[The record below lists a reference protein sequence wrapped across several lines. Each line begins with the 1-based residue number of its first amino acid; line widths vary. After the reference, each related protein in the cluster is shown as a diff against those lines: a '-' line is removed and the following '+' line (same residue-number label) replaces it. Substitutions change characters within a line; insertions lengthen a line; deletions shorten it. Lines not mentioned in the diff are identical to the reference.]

1 MAGDAEA
8 DAVGG
13 LAVVG
18 SILGDGV
25 GFGVPV
31 EDVTLVPGLGAEL
44 ELAEGTGRG
53 EDAAAGLVEE
63 DGLVSGSTGIWLPGS
78 AVG

>member
-1 MAGDAEA
+1 MTAGPEI
-8 DAVGG
+8 VGDG
-13 LAVVG
+13 VAVVG
-18 SILGDGV
+18 AAIGDGA
-25 GFGVPV
+25 GFAVPV

-44 ELAEGTGRG
+44 ELADGTGRG